1 MTVDIFRIP
10 SWEGSG
16 VGLKPRTPDHFNF
29 MNEIWAI
36 ILAAGE
42 SKRMKVPKMLLP
54 FNGKTMIEKV
64 IDNVARSEVFRILV
78 VLGSYRDE
86 ILETISDL
94 RVSHCYNEN
103 YRYGM
108 LSSVQCGFKNLPM
121 HYDAVLVF
129 PGDQPMIE
137 PEVINQII
145 KAYRETGKGIVIPVY
160 RKKRGHPLLI
170 DFKYRDIIDKL
181 SNDEGLRSLAN
192 IYQKDVFEVKTKSPG
207 ILKDFD
213 TKEDYLNEINK

>member
-1 MTVDIFRIP
+1 MID
-10 SWEGSG
+10 
-16 VGLKPRTPDHFNF
+16 
-29 MNEIWAI
+29 IWAI

-42 SKRMKVPKMLLP
+42 SKRMNVPKMLLP

-64 IDNVARSEVFRILV
+64 IDNVTRSEVFRTLV
-78 VLGSYRDE
+78 VLGSYGDE
-86 ILETISDL
+86 ILEAISHL
-94 RVSHCYNEN
+94 PVSHCYNEN
-103 YRYGM
+103 YRCGM
-108 LSSVQCGFKNLPM
+108 LSSVKCGFRNLPL
-121 HYDAVLVF
+121 HYNAVIVF

-145 KAYRETGKGIVIPVY
+145 KAYRETGKGIIIPVY

-170 DFKYRDIIDKL
+170 DFKYRDKIDKL
-181 SNDEGLRSLAN
+181 SDDEGLRSLAEMH
-192 IYQKDVFEVKTKSPG
+192 QEDVFEVKTKSPG